1 MSNKADKARELAE
14 FQAEEAFH
22 RREWLVQRIAW
33 GLLILVIAAGLAG
46 SFGSGPLSKRAMAT
60 ASGTIEIDRFARRH
74 ASGEWRIQP
83 IQSAAE
89 GSQLA
94 LRISSSFLERYEIAA
109 IVPEPASMT
118 IDGSDVVFV
127 FDAADARGTVA
138 FHVEPENVGLGEGS
152 FVLNDSEPLLIQQF
166 VYP

>member
-14 FQAEEAFH
+14 FQAEEKFH

-46 SFGSGPLSKRAMAT
+46 LFGSGPLSKRTMAT
-60 ASGTIEIDRFARRH
+60 ASGTIEIDRFARRR
-74 ASGEWRIQP
+74 ASEEWRIQP
-83 IQSAAE
+83 IQAAQE
-89 GSQLA
+89 GSQLE

-109 IVPEPASMT
+109 IVPEPAST
-118 IDGSDVVFV
+118 TLDGSDVVFV
-127 FDAADARGTVA
+127 FDAPAARGTVA
-138 FHVEPENVGLGEGS
+138 FHVEPEHIGRSEGS
-152 FVLNDSEPLLIQQF
+152 FVLNDSEPLLIRQF